1 MVGSFGIDIEFDPLV
16 ELRELKLK
24 IVTED
29 FKFTIKENMLEKL
42 HDPLDLIKS
51 VFSDDIITGSLAL
64 NLYDLIYR
72 DISDIDILIKD
83 VERYTGYYNNNY
95 SNDNDTSN
103 NLGYKMVSYKRNLFS
118 RSREFKVDFF
128 KNNDVKYNTFLY
140 KGVLLK
146 VQDPLEIIKEKIKMC
161 ELIGTTAKFSS
172 RRKHKNDLAEIFKRI
187 NWD

>member
-1 MVGSFGIDIEFDPLV
+1 MVGTYIIDIEFDPLV
-16 ELRELKLK
+16 ELRNLKLK
-24 IVTED
+24 MVTED

-42 HDPLDLIKS
+42 HDPLDLVKS

-72 DISDIDILIKD
+72 DIRDIDILIKD

-95 SNDNDTSN
+95 SNDNDTTN
-103 NLGYKMVSYKRNLFS
+103 NLGYKMISYKRNLFS
-118 RSREFKVDFF
+118 RYREFKVDFF

-161 ELIGTTAKFSS
+161 SS
-172 RRKHKNDLAEIFKRI
+172 RGKHKKDLIEIFKRI